1 MTSERP
7 LDLPSPVTLE
17 SGSDTILD
25 VRNVGLSIGG
35 VRALDDV
42 SFSVSRGE
50 TFAIIG
56 PNGAGKSSLFN
67 ILSGFLRPTSGQ
79 VVFADRRL
87 DGSSASEVSRLGV
100 SRTFQELGLFE
111 DMSVLDN
118 LLVGGHRLHRGGVVA
133 GMLWLGRARR
143 QEIAARTRIEHYL
156 DSFGLDE
163 HRNRPVRDLPYGVRK
178 RVEIARA
185 VASRPSLLLLDEPVA
200 GIGGEDRNQLIA
212 NVLKAQVDLGFTM
225 LIVEHDLPLVMRLAS
240 RALVL
245 DFGRVVACDVPAVI
259 QRDPRVIAAYIGAEV
274 GASAESGDVASQLA
288 SQ

>member
-200 GIGGEDRNQLIA
+200 